1 MPAKARNKGRHD
13 KENKADLRSLSI
25 FIGKGTPETRV
36 DKGVP
41 GRVPGDALNTRVS
54 RQPFLKRPVYKGFKA
69 FI

>member
-1 MPAKARNKGRHD
+1 MFTRGLGVSEGGSEP
-13 KENKADLRSLSI
+13 
-25 FIGKGTPETRV
+25 RV
-36 DKGVP
+36 DKGIP